1 MLLMKKGKIM
11 IKIFLMQIV
20 GFIVGVVPWLRRL
33 MIGSNAPLHVIEDSA
48 SMLGY
53 ASQINH
59 LYDFG
64 ITYIRLHC
72 PIITCSD
79 AAIPTITL
87 IMGANLLKGKT
98 DM

>member
-1 MLLMKKGKIM
+1 M

-53 ASQINH
+53 MHLKFSSLRFLNH
-59 LYDFG
+59 
-64 ITYIRLHC
+64 IRLHY
-72 PIITCSD
+72 I
-79 AAIPTITL
+79 
-87 IMGANLLKGKT
+87 LLLHAV
-98 DM
+98 MLPFQQ

>member
-1 MLLMKKGKIM
+1 
-11 IKIFLMQIV
+11 MQIV

-59 LYDFG
+59 FMILE
-64 ITYIRLHC
+64 LHKV
-72 PIITCSD
+72 
-79 AAIPTITL
+79 TL
-87 IMGANLLKGKT
+87 SYYYMQ
-98 DM
+98 

>member
-1 MLLMKKGKIM
+1 MFTHLYIYILPLKKKMDMKGNVM
-11 IKIFLMQIV
+11 IKIFFMQIV

-64 ITYIRLHC
+64 ITQGYIFLYYY
-72 PIITCSD
+72 
-79 AAIPTITL
+79 
-87 IMGANLLKGKT
+87 MQ
-98 DM
+98 